1 MKNNIKSKNVRIGGI
16 GHGEEMININFN
28 NKKYFKFSQFCSK
41 NKLTYNIL
49 NKSDSHVLISCNK
62 NILEAVIVSLIMK
75 LL

>member
-62 NILEAVIVSLIMK
+62 NIYSLFK
-75 LL
+75 DH